1 MPSAD
6 PASTG
11 ATPARASDC
20 VEPQAAGAPDP
31 EEAAAAVS
39 DPAALEVT
47 TFDAAVAEV
56 ITSGEISVTGR
67 LSDASNLT
75 LLGEATLDGLTVPCI
90 NKPVRGERPLWDFPD
105 GTLAE
110 RELAAYLV
118 SRAAGWNCVPLTV
131 IRDGPYGPGMVQQ
144 WISDADPEDVVDLVP
159 VNGIPAGWMPVLRA
173 IDTNGDDVA
182 VVHADTPALA
192 TLAGFD
198 AVVNNADRKGSH
210 ELPTSDGRILGV
222 DHGLCFHTDD
232 KLRTILWGWA
242 GKPLPDDVID
252 GIARLTSALEDELGE
267 RLDSLITTTEMA
279 ALRHRLDRLA
289 ARKKFPKAPTHRT
302 PIPWPPL

>member
-1 MPSAD
+1 
-6 PASTG
+6 
-11 ATPARASDC
+11 
-20 VEPQAAGAPDP
+20 
-31 EEAAAAVS
+31 
-39 DPAALEVT
+39 
-47 TFDAAVAEV
+47 
-56 ITSGEISVTGR
+56 
-67 LSDASNLT
+67 
-75 LLGEATLDGLTVPCI
+75 
-90 NKPVRGERPLWDFPD
+90 
-105 GTLAE
+105 
-110 RELAAYLV
+110 
-118 SRAAGWNCVPLTV
+118 V
-131 IRDGPYGPGMVQQ
+131 IRDGPYGPGMVQR

-159 VNGIPAGWMPVLRA
+159 VDSIPTGWMPVLRA

-210 ELPTSDGRILGV
+210 VLPTADGRVLGV

-242 GKPLPDDVID
+242 GRPLPDDVMD
-252 GIARLTSALEDELGE
+252 GIARLTSALDDDLGE
-267 RLDSLITTTEMA
+267 RLDSLITITEMA

>member
-1 MPSAD
+1 MRSAE
-6 PASTG
+6 PADHDSQ
-11 ATPARASDC
+11 D
-20 VEPQAAGAPDP
+20 VVAAIR
-31 EEAAAAVS
+31 
-39 DPAALEVT
+39 
-47 TFDAAVAEV
+47 EV
-56 ITSGEISVTGR
+56 ITRGEITVTGR

-75 LLGEATLDGLTVPCI
+75 LLGEATLDGVTVPCI
-90 NKPVRGERPLWDFPD
+90 YKPVRGERPLWDFPD

-118 SRAAGWNCVPLTV
+118 SRAAGWDCVPLTV
-131 IRDGPYGPGMVQQ
+131 IRDGPYGPGMVQR
-144 WISDADPEDVVDLVP
+144 WISDADPEEVVDLVP
-159 VNGIPAGWMPVLRA
+159 VGDIPAGWLPVLRA

-182 VVHADTPALA
+182 VVHADNPALA

-210 ELPTSDGRILGV
+210 VLPAGDGRILGV
-222 DHGLCFHTDD
+222 DHGLCFHTED

-242 GKPLPDDVID
+242 GRPLPDDVIS
-252 GIARLTSALEDELGE
+252 GLARLNKALAGELGE
-267 RLDSLITTTEMA
+267 RLDELITTAEMA

-289 ARKKFPKAPTHRT
+289 AKRKFPKAPTHRT